1 LAVVIGSKIPP
12 MKTPTSKRIQPVRVG
27 DTTVRIYAKGPNLW
41 TVKWRE
47 AGKARATSVTGKLE
61 EAKDKARQ
69 KAKVLDAK
77 SGGAIV
83 TGEELELLRKVK
95 EIAGERSAFLLMD
108 EVGQAIEDLRGHSI
122 AKAVAFYV
130 KRGPLLVDAVTV
142 SAAVKKF
149 LDGYAKKSLVTVAGL
164 RKELDGFSKVYGE
177 QELTSLSQEQ
187 VEGWIGRALENG
199 EPPSPR
205 FFNNRLGTW
214 NTFLRRCQKL
224 KYLRQGTEHPAS
236 HIEKQE
242 IEFKSPAILSIE
254 QMKKLLGAVPSKL
267 MPYVAVGGFA
277 GVRPFEMPR
286 LNWEDF
292 DWETNTLHVTP
303 EAGKKTGE
311 RYVPL
316 QPNLVEMLKPFRE
329 NTGKFCMTHS
339 REMVSAIAREKGIIS
354 EWVQDVLRHSFCS
367 YRLAQTSDIG
377 LVAEEAGN
385 SPNII
390 KNHYKK
396 PMLKSRGVEWFNIK
410 LEVKA

>member
-1 LAVVIGSKIPP
+1 
-12 MKTPTSKRIQPVRVG
+12 MKAPTSKRIPPVRVG

-61 EAKDKARQ
+61 EAKDKARE

-130 KRGPLLVDAVTV
+130 ERGPLLVEAVTV
-142 SAAVKKF
+142 SDAVKKF
-149 LDGYAKKSLVTVAGL
+149 LSGYGKKSRVTVAGL
-164 RKELDGFSKVYGE
+164 RKELEGFGAVYGQ
-177 QELTSLSQEQ
+177 QELTSISPEQ
-187 VEGWIGRALENG
+187 LEGWIGRALENG

-205 FFNNRLGTW
+205 FFNNRLSTW
-214 NTFLRRCQKL
+214 NTFLRRCQKWN
-224 KYLRQGTEHPAS
+224 YLRPGTEHPAS
-236 HIEKQE
+236 HIEKQD

-277 GVRPFEMPR
+277 GVRPFEMLR

-292 DWETNTLHVTP
+292 DWKTNHLHVTWL
-303 EAGKKTGE
+303 AGKKTGE
-311 RYVPL
+311 RFVPL

-339 REMVSAIAREKGIIS
+339 REMVSNAAREKGIVTA
-354 EWVQDVLRHSFCS
+354 WVQDVLRHSFCS

-390 KNHYKK
+390 KKHYKK
-396 PMLKSRGVEWFNIK
+396 PMLKADGAEWFNIK
-410 LEVKA
+410 LEAKV

>member
-1 LAVVIGSKIPP
+1 MGSKILP
-12 MKTPTSKRIQPVRVG
+12 MKTPTSKRIPPVRVG

-61 EAKDKARQ
+61 EAKEKARQ

-396 PMLKSRGVEWFNIK
+396 PMLKSRGVEWFNIG

>member
-1 LAVVIGSKIPP
+1 

>member
-1 LAVVIGSKIPP
+1 MGSKIPP
-12 MKTPTSKRIQPVRVG
+12 MKTPSTKRIPPVRVG

-61 EAKDKARQ
+61 EAKEKARE

-95 EIAGERSAFLLMD
+95 QIAGERSAFLLMD

-130 KRGPLLVDAVTV
+130 DRGPLLVEAVTV
-142 SAAVKKF
+142 SDAVKRF
-149 LDGYAKKSLVTVAGL
+149 LGGYGKKSAVTVAGL
-164 RKELDGFSKVYGE
+164 RKELEGFCGAYGQ
-177 QELTSLSQEQ
+177 QELSSVSPDQL
-187 VEGWIGRALENG
+187 EGWIGRALENG
-199 EPPSPR
+199 NPPSPR

-214 NTFLRRCQKL
+214 NTFLRRCQKW
-224 KYLRQGTEHPAS
+224 KYLRPGGEHPAS
-236 HIEKQE
+236 HIEKQA
-242 IEFKSPAILSIE
+242 IESKSPAILSIE
-254 QMKKLLGAVPSKL
+254 KMKKLLEAVPSKL
-267 MPYVAVGGFA
+267 LPYVAVGGFA
-277 GVRPFEMPR
+277 GVRPFEMLR

-292 DWETNTLHVTP
+292 DWRTNSLHVTLD
-303 EAGKKTGE
+303 AGKKTGE
-311 RYVPL
+311 RFVPL

-329 NTGKFCMTHS
+329 NKGKFCMTHS
-339 REMVSAIAREKGIIS
+339 REMVSNVAREKGIVT

-367 YRLAQTSDIG
+367 YRLAQTSNIG

-390 KNHYKK
+390 KKHYKK
-396 PMLKSRGVEWFNIK
+396 PMLKADGVEWFKIK